1 MLSHI
6 AILMENQPGALSR
19 VVGLFSQRGYN
30 IDSLSVAPT
39 QDPTLSRLTMTTSE
53 NSEIINQILR
63 QLFKL
68 VDVVMVQNL
77 TEAEA
82 YSIELAIIKLIAS
95 QNKVEEIISSA
106 NNLEGKILNE
116 QDGHIMFEIWGDSA
130 DIDTLLASL
139 KDEEFLEV
147 TRSGLLGMTKGNVA
161 LNTNDQT
168 KISYD

>member
-1 MLSHI
+1 MISHI

-53 NSEIINQILR
+53 NPEIINQILR

-82 YSIELAIIKLIAS
+82 YSIELAIIKLIAP
-95 QNKVEEIISSA
+95 QKKVEQIISKA
-106 NNLEGKILNE
+106 NNIEGKILNE
-116 QDGHIMFEIWGDSA
+116 HDGHTMFEIRGDSA
-130 DIDTLLASL
+130 DIDSLLASL

-168 KISYD
+168 KISYE

>member
-147 TRSGLLGMTKGNVA
+147 TRSGLLGMTKGKVA

>member
-1 MLSHI
+1 MPSHI

-53 NSEIINQILR
+53 NPEIINQILR
-63 QLFKL
+63 QLYKL

-77 TEAEA
+77 TEAESYA
-82 YSIELAIIKLIAS
+82 IELAIIKIIAS
-95 QNKVEEIISSA
+95 EKKVEDTISKA
-106 NNLEGKILNE
+106 KNLEGRILNE
-116 QDGHIMFEIWGDSA
+116 KDGHIMFQIWGDSL
-130 DIDTLLASL
+130 DIDNLLASM

-147 TRSGLLGMTKGNVA
+147 TRSGLLGMTKGSIA

-168 KISYD
+168 KVTY

>member
-1 MLSHI
+1 MPSHI

-53 NSEIINQILR
+53 NPEIINQILR
-63 QLFKL
+63 QLYKL

-77 TEAEA
+77 TEAESYA
-82 YSIELAIIKLIAS
+82 IELAIIKIIAS
-95 QNKVEEIISSA
+95 EKKVEDTISTA
-106 NNLEGKILNE
+106 DNLEGRILNE
-116 QDGHIMFEIWGDSA
+116 KDGHIMFQIWGDSL
-130 DIDTLLASL
+130 DIDNLLASM

-147 TRSGLLGMTKGNVA
+147 TRSGLLGMTKGSIA

-168 KISYD
+168 KVSY

>member
-1 MLSHI
+1 MPSHI

-53 NSEIINQILR
+53 NPEIINQILR
-63 QLFKL
+63 QLYKL

-77 TEAEA
+77 TEAESYA
-82 YSIELAIIKLIAS
+82 IELAIIKIIAS
-95 QNKVEEIISSA
+95 EKKVEDTISKA
-106 NNLEGKILNE
+106 DNLEGRILNE
-116 QDGHIMFEIWGDSA
+116 KDGHIMFQIWGDSL
-130 DIDTLLASL
+130 DIDNLLASM
-139 KDEEFLEV
+139 KDEEFIEV
-147 TRSGLLGMTKGNVA
+147 TRSGLLGMTKGSIA

-168 KISYD
+168 KVSY

>member
-1 MLSHI
+1 MPSHI

-53 NSEIINQILR
+53 NPEIINQILR
-63 QLFKL
+63 QLYKL

-77 TEAEA
+77 TEAES
-82 YSIELAIIKLIAS
+82 YSIELAIIKIIAS
-95 QNKVEEIISSA
+95 EKKVEDTISKA
-106 NNLEGKILNE
+106 KNLEGRILNE
-116 QDGHIMFEIWGDSA
+116 KDGHIMFQILGDSL
-130 DIDTLLASL
+130 DIDNLLASM

-147 TRSGLLGMTKGNVA
+147 TRSGLLGMTKGSIA

-168 KISYD
+168 KISY

>member
-1 MLSHI
+1 MPSHI

-53 NSEIINQILR
+53 NPEIINQILR
-63 QLFKL
+63 QLYKL

-77 TEAEA
+77 TEAESYA
-82 YSIELAIIKLIAS
+82 IELAIIKIIAS
-95 QNKVEEIISSA
+95 EKKVEDTISKA
-106 NNLEGKILNE
+106 DNLEGRILNE
-116 QDGHIMFEIWGDSA
+116 KDGHIMFQIWGDSL
-130 DIDTLLASL
+130 DIDNLLASM

-147 TRSGLLGMTKGNVA
+147 TRSGLLGMTKGSIA

-168 KISYD
+168 KVSY

>member
-1 MLSHI
+1 MISHI

-53 NSEIINQILR
+53 NPEIINQILR

-82 YSIELAIIKLIAS
+82 YSIELAIIKLIAP
-95 QNKVEEIISSA
+95 QEKVEQIISKA

-116 QDGHIMFEIWGDSA
+116 HNGHTMFKIWGDSA
-130 DIDTLLASL
+130 DIDALLASL

-168 KISYD
+168 KISYE

>member
-1 MLSHI
+1 MISHI

-53 NSEIINQILR
+53 NPEIINQILR

-82 YSIELAIIKLIAS
+82 YSIELAIIKLIAPKE
-95 QNKVEEIISSA
+95 KVEQIISKV

-116 QDGHIMFEIWGDSA
+116 QDGHMMFEIWGDSA

-168 KISYD
+168 KISYE

>member
-1 MLSHI
+1 MPSHI

-53 NSEIINQILR
+53 NPEIINQILR
-63 QLFKL
+63 QLYKL

-77 TEAEA
+77 TEAESYA
-82 YSIELAIIKLIAS
+82 IELAIIKIIAS
-95 QNKVEEIISSA
+95 EKKVEDTISKA
-106 NNLEGKILNE
+106 NNLEGRILNE
-116 QDGHIMFEIWGDSA
+116 KDGHIMFQIWGDSL
-130 DIDTLLASL
+130 DIDNLLTSM

-147 TRSGLLGMTKGNVA
+147 TRSGLLGMTKGSIA

-168 KISYD
+168 KVSY

>member
-95 QNKVEEIISSA
+95 QNKLRKSYLVRII
-106 NNLEGKILNE
+106 
-116 QDGHIMFEIWGDSA
+116 
-130 DIDTLLASL
+130 
-139 KDEEFLEV
+139 
-147 TRSGLLGMTKGNVA
+147 
-161 LNTNDQT
+161 
-168 KISYD
+168 

>member
-1 MLSHI
+1 MPSHI

-39 QDPTLSRLTMTTSE
+39 QDPTLSRLAMTTSE
-53 NSEIINQILR
+53 NPEIINQILR
-63 QLFKL
+63 QLYKL

-77 TEAEA
+77 TEAESYA
-82 YSIELAIIKLIAS
+82 IELAIIKIIAS
-95 QNKVEEIISSA
+95 EKKVEDTISKA
-106 NNLEGKILNE
+106 NNLEGRILNE
-116 QDGHIMFEIWGDSA
+116 KDGHIMFQIWGDSL
-130 DIDTLLASL
+130 DIDNLLASM

-147 TRSGLLGMTKGNVA
+147 TRSGLLGMTKGSIA

-168 KISYD
+168 KVSY

>member
-1 MLSHI
+1 MPSHI

-53 NSEIINQILR
+53 NPEIINQILR
-63 QLFKL
+63 QLYKL
-68 VDVVMVQNL
+68 VDVVMVENL
-77 TEAEA
+77 TEAESYA
-82 YSIELAIIKLIAS
+82 IELAIIKIIAS
-95 QNKVEEIISSA
+95 EKKVEDTISKA
-106 NNLEGKILNE
+106 NNLEGRILNE
-116 QDGHIMFEIWGDSA
+116 KDGHIMFQIWGDSL
-130 DIDTLLASL
+130 DIDNLLASM

-147 TRSGLLGMTKGNVA
+147 TRSGLLGMTKGSIA

-168 KISYD
+168 KVSY

>member
-1 MLSHI
+1 MPSHI

-53 NSEIINQILR
+53 NPEIINQILR
-63 QLFKL
+63 QLYKL

-77 TEAEA
+77 TEAESYA
-82 YSIELAIIKLIAS
+82 IELAIIKIIAS
-95 QNKVEEIISSA
+95 EKKVEDTISKA
-106 NNLEGKILNE
+106 NNLEGRILNE
-116 QDGHIMFEIWGDSA
+116 KDGYIMFQIWGDSL
-130 DIDTLLASL
+130 DIDNLLASM

-147 TRSGLLGMTKGNVA
+147 TRSGLLGMTKGSIA

-168 KISYD
+168 KVSY

>member
-1 MLSHI
+1 MISHI

-53 NSEIINQILR
+53 NPEIINQILR

-82 YSIELAIIKLIAS
+82 YSIELAIIKLIAP
-95 QNKVEEIISSA
+95 QEKVEQIISKA
-106 NNLEGKILNE
+106 NNLEDKILNE
-116 QDGHIMFEIWGDSA
+116 QDDHTMFEIWGDSA

-168 KISYD
+168 KISYE

>member
-1 MLSHI
+1 MPSHI

-53 NSEIINQILR
+53 NPEIINQILR
-63 QLFKL
+63 QLYKL

-77 TEAEA
+77 TEAES
-82 YSIELAIIKLIAS
+82 YSIELAIIKIIAS
-95 QNKVEEIISSA
+95 EKKVEDTISKA
-106 NNLEGKILNE
+106 NNLEGRILNE
-116 QDGHIMFEIWGDSA
+116 KDGHIMFQIWGDSL
-130 DIDTLLASL
+130 DIDNLLASM

-147 TRSGLLGMTKGNVA
+147 TRSGLLGMTKGSIA

-168 KISYD
+168 KISY

>member
-1 MLSHI
+1 MPSHI

-53 NSEIINQILR
+53 NPEIINQILR
-63 QLFKL
+63 QLYKL

-77 TEAEA
+77 TEAESYA
-82 YSIELAIIKLIAS
+82 IELAIIKIIAS
-95 QNKVEEIISSA
+95 EKKVEDTISKA
-106 NNLEGKILNE
+106 NNLEGRILNE
-116 QDGHIMFEIWGDSA
+116 KDGHVMFQIWGDSL
-130 DIDTLLASL
+130 DIDNLLASI

-147 TRSGLLGMTKGNVA
+147 TRSGLLGMTKGSIA

-168 KISYD
+168 KISY

>member
-1 MLSHI
+1 MPSHI

-53 NSEIINQILR
+53 NPEIINQILR
-63 QLFKL
+63 QLYKL

-77 TEAEA
+77 TEAES
-82 YSIELAIIKLIAS
+82 YSIELAIIKIIAS
-95 QNKVEEIISSA
+95 EKKVEDTISKA
-106 NNLEGKILNE
+106 NNLEGRILNE
-116 QDGHIMFEIWGDSA
+116 KDGHIMFQIWGNSL
-130 DIDTLLASL
+130 DIDNLLASM

-147 TRSGLLGMTKGNVA
+147 TRSGLLGMTKGSIA

-168 KISYD
+168 KISY

>member
-1 MLSHI
+1 MPSHI

-63 QLFKL
+63 QLYKL

-77 TEAEA
+77 TEAESYA
-82 YSIELAIIKLIAS
+82 IELAIIKIIAS
-95 QNKVEEIISSA
+95 EKKVEDTISKA
-106 NNLEGKILNE
+106 KNLEGRILNE
-116 QDGHIMFEIWGDSA
+116 KDGHIMFQIWGDSL
-130 DIDTLLASL
+130 DIDNLLASM

-147 TRSGLLGMTKGNVA
+147 TRSGLLGMTKGSIA

-168 KISYD
+168 KISY

>member
-1 MLSHI
+1 MPSHI

-53 NSEIINQILR
+53 NPEIINQILR
-63 QLFKL
+63 QLYKL
-68 VDVVMVQNL
+68 VDVVLVQNL
-77 TEAEA
+77 TEAESYA
-82 YSIELAIIKLIAS
+82 IELAIIKIIAS
-95 QNKVEEIISSA
+95 EKKVEDTISKA
-106 NNLEGKILNE
+106 NNLEGRILNE
-116 QDGHIMFEIWGDSA
+116 KDGHIMFQIWGDSL
-130 DIDTLLASL
+130 DIDNLLASM

-147 TRSGLLGMTKGNVA
+147 TRSGLLGMTKGSIA

-168 KISYD
+168 KISY

>member
-1 MLSHI
+1 MPSHI

-53 NSEIINQILR
+53 NPEIINQILR
-63 QLFKL
+63 QLYKL

-77 TEAEA
+77 TEAESYA
-82 YSIELAIIKLIAS
+82 IELAIIKIIAS
-95 QNKVEEIISSA
+95 EKKVEDTISKA
-106 NNLEGKILNE
+106 NNLEGRILNE
-116 QDGHIMFEIWGDSA
+116 KDGHIMFQIWGDSL
-130 DIDTLLASL
+130 DIDNLLVSM

-147 TRSGLLGMTKGNVA
+147 TRSGLLGMTKGSIA

-168 KISYD
+168 KVSY

>member
-1 MLSHI
+1 MPSHI

-53 NSEIINQILR
+53 NPEIINQILR
-63 QLFKL
+63 QLYKF

-77 TEAEA
+77 TEAESYA
-82 YSIELAIIKLIAS
+82 IELAIIKIIAS
-95 QNKVEEIISSA
+95 EKKVEDTISKA
-106 NNLEGKILNE
+106 NNLEGRILNE
-116 QDGHIMFEIWGDSA
+116 KDGHIMFQIWGDSL
-130 DIDTLLASL
+130 DIDNLLASM

-147 TRSGLLGMTKGNVA
+147 TRSGLLGMTKGSIA

-168 KISYD
+168 KVSY

>member
-1 MLSHI
+1 MPSHI

-63 QLFKL
+63 QLYKL

-77 TEAEA
+77 TEAESYA
-82 YSIELAIIKLIAS
+82 IELAIIKIIAS
-95 QNKVEEIISSA
+95 EKKVEDTISKA
-106 NNLEGKILNE
+106 KNLEGRILNE
-116 QDGHIMFEIWGDSA
+116 KDGHIMFQIWGDSL
-130 DIDTLLASL
+130 DIDNLLASM

-147 TRSGLLGMTKGNVA
+147 TRSGLLGMTKGSIA
-161 LNTNDQT
+161 LNTNDQR
-168 KISYD
+168 KVSY

>member
-1 MLSHI
+1 MPSHI

-53 NSEIINQILR
+53 NPEIINQILR
-63 QLFKL
+63 QLYKL

-77 TEAEA
+77 TEAES
-82 YSIELAIIKLIAS
+82 YSIELAIIKIIAS
-95 QNKVEEIISSA
+95 EKKVEDTISKA
-106 NNLEGKILNE
+106 NNLEGRILNE
-116 QDGHIMFEIWGDSA
+116 KDGHIMFQIWGDSL
-130 DIDTLLASL
+130 DIDNLLASM

-147 TRSGLLGMTKGNVA
+147 TRSGLLGMTKGSIA

-168 KISYD
+168 KVSY

>member
-1 MLSHI
+1 MPSHI

-53 NSEIINQILR
+53 NPEIINQILR
-63 QLFKL
+63 QLYKL

-77 TEAEA
+77 TEAES
-82 YSIELAIIKLIAS
+82 YSIELAIIKIIAS
-95 QNKVEEIISSA
+95 EKKVEDTISKA
-106 NNLEGKILNE
+106 KNLEGRILNE
-116 QDGHIMFEIWGDSA
+116 KDGHIMFQIWGNSL
-130 DIDTLLASL
+130 DIDNLLASM

-147 TRSGLLGMTKGNVA
+147 TRSGLLGMTKGSIA

-168 KISYD
+168 KISY

>member
-1 MLSHI
+1 MISHI

-53 NSEIINQILR
+53 NPEIINQILR

-82 YSIELAIIKLIAS
+82 YSIELAIIKLIAPKE
-95 QNKVEEIISSA
+95 KVEQIISKA

-116 QDGHIMFEIWGDSA
+116 QDGYTMFEIWGDSA

-147 TRSGLLGMTKGNVA
+147 TRSGLLGMTNGNVA

-168 KISYD
+168 KISYE

>member
-1 MLSHI
+1 MASQISL
-6 AILMENQPGALSR
+6 LMENQPGALSR
-19 VVGLFSQRGYN
+19 VIGLFSQRGYN

-53 NSEIINQILR
+53 NPEIINQILR

-82 YSIELAIIKLIAS
+82 YSIELAIIKLIAP
-95 QNKVEEIISSA
+95 QKKVEQIISKA

-116 QDGHIMFEIWGDSA
+116 HDGHTMFEIRGDSA

-139 KDEEFLEV
+139 KDEKFLEV

-168 KISYD
+168 KISYE

>member
-1 MLSHI
+1 MPSHI

-53 NSEIINQILR
+53 NPEIINQILR
-63 QLFKL
+63 QLYKL

-77 TEAEA
+77 TEAESYA
-82 YSIELAIIKLIAS
+82 IELAIIKIIAS
-95 QNKVEEIISSA
+95 EKKVEDTISKA
-106 NNLEGKILNE
+106 KNLEGRILNE
-116 QDGHIMFEIWGDSA
+116 KDGHIMFQIWGDSL
-130 DIDTLLASL
+130 DIDNLLASM

-147 TRSGLLGMTKGNVA
+147 TRSGLLGMTKGSIA

-168 KISYD
+168 KISY